1 MSVINENLCHRNK
14 LYNIWK
20 DENKFIRCFTF
31 YLWVKGVWYWLV
43 VGTTAINGAPPSVL
57 SPTALAGFQIPQHNG
72 QTPEM
77 YANGIPHY
85 PGECQVVELGMTDIQ
100 LYIRTIVKVHLVT
113 TNYRWNLS
121 LTWLKLFLILEKWI
135 KCNIK
140 FSNLT
145 NV

>member
-1 MSVINENLCHRNK
+1 M
-14 LYNIWK
+14 
-20 DENKFIRCFTF
+20 
-31 YLWVKGVWYWLV
+31 V

-100 LYIRTIVKVHLVT
+100 VYIRTIVKVHLVT
-113 TNYRWNLS
+113 TKLS
-121 LTWLKLFLILEKWI
+121 VKSKLNMAKTVFDI
-135 KCNIK
+135 KEVN
-140 FSNLT
+140 
-145 NV
+145 